1 MVERTEMLTVVVSV
15 YNEEAAL
22 PLCHERL
29 TEVLRESGRDYTLLF
44 VNDGSR
50 DRSTRR
56 SAFRQS
62 LQSSTRA
69 LT

>member
-50 DRSTRR
+50 DRSAMKN
-56 SAFRQS
+56 SMVNGVS
-62 LQSSTRA
+62 
-69 LT
+69 